1 MELNCKKA
9 LILLNDCKG
18 MAKND
23 DWIVPIGTENF
34 DNHPI
39 DNIK

>member
-9 LILLNDCKG
+9 LILLNNCNG

-23 DWIVPIGTENF
+23 DWILQ
-34 DNHPI
+34 NH
-39 DNIK
+39 